1 MNLKNI
7 EVEHIKMF
15 MPQDYLIIALIIIL
29 LIVITFVMISKI
41 NKLSISSNN
50 KTAKV
55 LSQIILVLL
64 LSNIAVL
71 TIPQEIKNRAKD
83 HYRVVIK
90 NEEIIEEKT
99 IEINKDQYNFL
110 KKLKMKNTFDEKFTK
125 EEINRAKA
133 ILIR

>member
-15 MPQDYLIIALIIIL
+15 MPQDYLIIVLIIIL
-29 LIVITFVMISKI
+29 LIGITFVMISKI

-71 TIPQEIKNRAKD
+71 AIPQEIKNRAKD

-99 IEINKDQYNFL
+99 IPINKDQYIFL
-110 KKLKMKNTFDEKFTK
+110 KKMKKKDFLSQKFTK